1 MRGKEAKRVR
11 PAESGMAWAAA
22 FLMTVFLSLCLLSA
36 LAVQGLTSAGL
47 HAGTAANDAILDGQM
62 RSIHQYI
69 DLLSEEYGFSSEGVK
84 ETIRREDLKQ
94 FNLEAASWWT
104 RVLTEGESDSVPRWY
119 SSKTDAAVAAAMAE
133 TERKEDPRTIAAA
146 VSDKIDRT
154 VFPLRETLL
163 TTGLEFVN
171 GKADIP
177 GIVRS
182 VRKLPTL
189 LLALTVLTAGII
201 ALMCGRDGR
210 KSLKYFGTALAAT
223 GLVLVLCGGMLLFM
237 GLTNMVGEASAG
249 LAEEFRM
256 VMRTLLLEGGGA
268 ALVTLAGGY
277 GCLYLYRNGR
287 KKRTKEA
294 TERAE

>member
-1 MRGKEAKRVR
+1 MRGNEAKRIR
-11 PAESGMAWAAA
+11 PAESGIAWAAA

-47 HAGTAANDAILDGQM
+47 HAGTAANDTILDGQM
-62 RSIHQYI
+62 RSIGQYI
-69 DLLSEEYGFSSEGVK
+69 DLLSEEYGFSSENVK

-119 SSKTDAAVAAAMAE
+119 SSETDAAVAAAMAD

-146 VSDKIDRT
+146 ISDKIDRT

-177 GIVRS
+177 GIMRS
-182 VRKLPTL
+182 VRKLPML
-189 LLALTVLTAGII
+189 FLALTILTAGII
-201 ALMCGRDGR
+201 ALTCGREIR

-223 GLVLVLCGGMLLFM
+223 GIVLVISEGILLFM
-237 GLTNMVGEASAG
+237 GLKNMVGQASSG
-249 LAEEFRM
+249 LAEEFGM
-256 VMRTLLLEGGGA
+256 VMRTLYLEGGGA

-277 GCLYLYRNGR
+277 FCLWLFRNTR
-287 KKRTKEA
+287 RKRTEEP
-294 TERAE
+294 TETAE

>member
-119 SSKTDAAVAAAMAE
+119 SSETDAAVAAAMA
-133 TERKEDPRTIAAA
+133 ERKEDPRTIAAA

-201 ALMCGRDGR
+201 ALMCGRDGH

-256 VMRTLLLEGGGA
+256 VMRTLFLEGGGA